1 MSAPVVPPDDVARI
15 VATKKAWED
24 RLLANPNVTGVDI
37 DHKMVGGQYVDAPC
51 IVVYVARKGLFA
63 ESERIPATLDG
74 VRTDVVQASFQHV
87 PGAGGSYDSDRYNPC
102 KGGAMIS
109 PMRDATNYGTLGCL
123 VTDRLN
129 GDRKCWLGCYHV
141 ICGDSLWD
149 APGTDQRVVQPAK
162 FTGAGEGDVI
172 GFIVRGKYG
181 RASAPNSPG
190 VYIDAAL
197 VSISGRMTSTDIL
210 GLPGDTDGMVNI
222 ILGTSVQKYG
232 AKTGSTAGTI
242 RSDNFTMN
250 FYDALGRRST
260 FYNQLKIMGQ
270 TGQFCDGGDSGAVVF
285 EQQDDPDHPNRYS
298 ALGMII
304 GQGGAAYCVATP
316 MESIAAGLNIW
327 F

>member
-1 MSAPVVPPDDVARI
+1 VSAPVVSPDDVARI

-74 VRTDVVQASFQHV
+74 VRTDVVEASFQHV
-87 PGAGGSYDSDRYNPC
+87 PGAGGAYDSGRYNPC

-123 VTDRLN
+123 VTDKLN

-149 APGTDQRVVQPAK
+149 APGTDQRIVQPAK

-197 VSISGRMTSTDIL
+197 VSNFRPHDVERH
-210 GLPGDTDGMVNI
+210 PW
-222 ILGTSVQKYG
+222 
-232 AKTGSTAGTI
+232 TA
-242 RSDNFTMN
+242 
-250 FYDALGRRST
+250 RR
-260 FYNQLKIMGQ
+260 QRWHGQ
-270 TGQFCDGGDSGAVVF
+270 HHSRHLRAEIWCENRKHRGHHPVGQFHDEF
-285 EQQDDPDHPNRYS
+285 
-298 ALGMII
+298 L
-304 GQGGAAYCVATP
+304 
-316 MESIAAGLNIW
+316 
-327 F
+327 